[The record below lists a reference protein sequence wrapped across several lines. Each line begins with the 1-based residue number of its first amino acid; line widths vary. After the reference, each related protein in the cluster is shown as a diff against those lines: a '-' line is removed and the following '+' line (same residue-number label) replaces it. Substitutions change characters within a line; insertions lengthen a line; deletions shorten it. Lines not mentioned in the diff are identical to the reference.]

1 MKITILSGSPRRN
14 GNSVYL
20 ARQFMKGAEEAG
32 HEVFFFD
39 CAAHNINGC
48 LGCNHCGM
56 SGECVQKDDFDIVRP
71 HLLDADVIVLA
82 TPIYYFS
89 FTSQLKK
96 VTDRFYAINGKLL
109 NKKSVLLASMA
120 NPSER
125 VASLAVA
132 VYQSIANFLHWQD
145 KGHILATHLWNPED
159 IRNTDFGKQAYELG
173 KNIK

>member
-14 GNSVYL
+14 GNSAYL

-32 HEVFFFD
+32 HEAFFFD

-48 LGCNHCGM
+48 LGCGHCGM
-56 SGECVQKDDFDIVRP
+56 NGECVQKDDFDIIRP
-71 HLLDADVIVLA
+71 HLLEADVIVLA

-120 NPSER
+120 NPSKR
-125 VASLAVA
+125 VAYLVVA

-145 KGHILATHLWNPED
+145 MGHILATRLWNPED
-159 IRNTDFGKQAYELG
+159 IRDTDFGKQAYELG
-173 KNIK
+173 KSIK